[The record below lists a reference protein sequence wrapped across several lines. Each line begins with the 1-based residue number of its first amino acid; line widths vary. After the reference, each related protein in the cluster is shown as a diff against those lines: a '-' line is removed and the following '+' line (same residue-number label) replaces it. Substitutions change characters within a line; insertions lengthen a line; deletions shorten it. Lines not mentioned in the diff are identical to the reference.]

1 MYSDTALDV
10 AEREFLRL
18 VPDPLRLERGDAAPA
33 FDRAALPGVVWPLD
47 LLAARTLLL
56 APGTDRA
63 VKDAVW
69 RVVIARARMSQDWMC
84 GAIGLAM
91 PALKGCARRC
101 TRGLTPPG
109 VEEVDAEI
117 LAGFIAAVREIR
129 TDFANLAWYLRCRAQ
144 RAGLRSRRRLLE
156 QAGAEVG
163 DHDAPAANS
172 VASGGGHP
180 DLLLERAVSRGVL
193 SLAEADLIGATRL
206 EKRRFGM
213 WPQHRVRA
221 TGRWPSGVPAPSSG
235 CWRRWKAATSTR
247 WRDPQPTP
255 SPTSA
260 GRRALRLLCGCLR
273 CPNRGGRWL
282 FRR

>member
-33 FDRAALPGVVWPLD
+33 FNLAALPGVVWPLD
-47 LLAARTLLL
+47 LLASRTLLL

-63 VKDAVW
+63 VKDSVW
-69 RVVIARARMSQDWMC
+69 QVVIARARMSQDWMC

-101 TRGLTPPG
+101 TRGLTPAG

-129 TDFANLAWYLRCRAQ
+129 TDYANLAWYLRCRAQ

-163 DHDAPAANS
+163 DHDAPAANR

-180 DLLLERAVSRGVL
+180 DLVLERAVSRGVL

-206 EKRRFGM
+206 EETSLREVAAASGEGYWALAKRRS
-213 WPQHRVRA
+213 RA
-221 TGRWPSGVPAPSSG
+221 EERLLAALESGDLDPVAGSAAHAEPDLGRAPRASS
-235 CWRRWKAATSTR
+235 
-247 WRDPQPTP
+247 
-255 SPTSA
+255 
-260 GRRALRLLCGCLR
+260 ALRVSSVSKPGWALAL
-273 CPNRGGRWL
+273 
-282 FRR
+282 